1 MNEGQYARV
10 TFFVTDSF
18 IRAVRREHGGEG
30 QRILLL
36 ELEARL
42 ARLGWNDAVAMQD
55 PATHNVFT
63 ATARRGGKTFGN
75 DDAVR
80 ILSVVPIETPHAT
93 DEITPVLSL
102 DPGLQPEELR
112 TLQQALATEENP
124 RHLLGMAST
133 FEPSFPVAG
142 SLLRAKGVL
151 LDGQRIS
158 QRLMADEEVQKA
170 ERDPALKGRI
180 VRHALAE
187 ELAAASA
194 GLEVDSMWKTL
205 AKRVSPLYVR
215 DLTERPVTNAE
226 IAANAASIKQFA
238 MRTNAPIMLAH
249 DLVKNEASLQIAEP
263 EAKRDKIAPEIL
275 RAVRVL
281 VRHIGP
287 HVRIID
293 IRALRTICPP
303 TGREGYVSPS
313 ALQLALAQMKP
324 EWSKVQDPKGTARLC
339 RTLAQSSPKQTDAL
353 HARAEIFRARKT
365 LERQRW
371 IEWYRRI
378 RTSYPA
384 GSGPPGPMQ
393 AWSSGAARV
402 GSFKPSRLTPRT
414 ARPPVR

>member
-1 MNEGQYARV
+1 MNEGQYGRV
-10 TFFVTDSF
+10 TFSVTDPF
-18 IRAVRREHGGEG
+18 IREVRRAHGATG

-42 ARLGWNDAVAMQD
+42 DRLGWKDAVVMQD

-63 ATARRGGKTFGN
+63 TTARHAARTFSG
-75 DDAVR
+75 DDVVKIR
-80 ILSVVPIETPHAT
+80 SVVPIETPHASA
-93 DEITPVLSL
+93 EIEPVLSL

-124 RHLLGMAST
+124 RHLAGIAST

-142 SLLRAKGVL
+142 SLLRAKGIL

-158 QRLMADEEVQKA
+158 QRLTAEEVVQKA
-170 ERDPALKGRI
+170 GRDPALRPRI
-180 VRHALAE
+180 VRHALADD
-187 ELAAASA
+187 LIAASE
-194 GLEVDSMWKTL
+194 GLEVDSMWRSL
-205 AKRVSPLYVR
+205 AKSVSPLYVK
-215 DLTERPVTNAE
+215 DLIARPSNAE
-226 IAANAASIKQFA
+226 LQAHASTLWQYAAK
-238 MRTNAPIMLAH
+238 TKAPIMLAH
-249 DLVKNEASLQIAEP
+249 DLVKNEAALQIAEP
-263 EAKRDKIAPEIL
+263 ESSRANIAPEIL
-275 RAVRVL
+275 NAARAL

-287 HVRIID
+287 RVRIVD
-293 IRALRTICPP
+293 IRALLAICPP

-324 EWSKVQDPKGTARLC
+324 EWSKVQDPKETARLC

-353 HARAEIFRARKT
+353 QARAEIFRARKA

-378 RTSYPA
+378 RSNYPL
-384 GSGPPGPMQ
+384 GSGQSGPTQ

-402 GSFKPSRLTPRT
+402 GSFKPSRLTPRS